1 MTSLGTCFVGSN
13 LWRETLAISSC
24 LYTGEQEKQDHESIG
39 NYLSTLL
46 LLLSCERPDSW
57 DFVSVLYT
65 WEGKMSKCSEIGI
78 GSKLWSSTGKSSLFC
93 WENLHLAVC
102 SNCPLKI
109 WPSHIESYWLLLM
122 LLCSTCALEFCHQ
135 HYNQIETWLICKH
148 SLQLSF
154 KSVRHWNHKIH
165 GPSKRVNW
173 FSGDPIILHILQSY

>member
-1 MTSLGTCFVGSN
+1 
-13 LWRETLAISSC
+13 
-24 LYTGEQEKQDHESIG
+24 
-39 NYLSTLL
+39 
-46 LLLSCERPDSW
+46 
-57 DFVSVLYT
+57 
-65 WEGKMSKCSEIGI
+65 
-78 GSKLWSSTGKSSLFC
+78 
-93 WENLHLAVC
+93 
-102 SNCPLKI
+102 
-109 WPSHIESYWLLLM
+109 LLLM